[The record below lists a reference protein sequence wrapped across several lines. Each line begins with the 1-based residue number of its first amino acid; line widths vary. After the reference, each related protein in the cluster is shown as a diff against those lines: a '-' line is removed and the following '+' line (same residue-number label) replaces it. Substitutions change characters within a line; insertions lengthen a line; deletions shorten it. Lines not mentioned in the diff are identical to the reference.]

1 MIALVDTETIKG
13 RDLVLRRMFEARKA
27 VFVDL
32 LGWDVPVLG
41 GKYEVDQFDDEHAR
55 YVVLADADLDHLG
68 SARLLPT
75 TRPHILDTIFPALCA
90 GPVPRGEDT
99 FEITRFCL
107 DRRLKAGQRRLVRD
121 QLVTALTQHAL
132 ASKIRAYT
140 GVADHGWLAQVLQFG
155 WEARPLGQPLTGSSR
170 GLGALRIGIDR
181 GTPAR
186 LKRTGIW
193 QPADHLLIDANGQAS
208 PARAGR

>member
-1 MIALVDTETIKG
+1 MIALVDTHTMQG

-32 LGWDVPVLG
+32 LGWDVPVLD

-55 YVVLADADLDHLG
+55 YVVLADADLNHLG

-90 GPVPRGEDT
+90 GPVPKGEGV

-107 DRRLKAGQRRLVRD
+107 DRRSNSSERRLVRD

-132 ASKIRAYT
+132 ANDIRSYT
-140 GVADHGWLAQVLQFG
+140 GVADHGWLGQVLQFG
-155 WEARPLGQPLTGSSR
+155 WKARPLGQPLAGRDR
-170 GLGALRIGIDR
+170 GLGALRIDIDV
-181 GTPAR
+181 GTPAC
-186 LKRTGIW
+186 LKRTGMW
-193 QPADHLLIDANGQAS
+193 RPADHLLIDLTGEAS
-208 PARAGR
+208 PAGASR